1 MAPKPSASRKKQAA
15 KPARKTTKPAG
26 KAAPP
31 PARKGGAAPP
41 GAAKGAAPASVAAP
55 AKAAGGGR
63 KGAKH
68 PAAAL
73 KTAALKTDAHAARP
87 AVVDV
92 EAPELYLNRE
102 QSWLDFNSRVLSL
115 AASPAVPLLE
125 RVKFLSI
132 FSSNLDEFYMVRVA
146 GVREQIR
153 ARTRE
158 TAADG
163 HTPDEVLDAISRKVR
178 ELTALQSR
186 IWIKDLK
193 PALATDGIEVV
204 ARHDLAPAELKYLKK
219 YFFRQIHP
227 VLTPMGVDPA
237 HPFPHL
243 PNKCLALCVLLRNTV
258 TGASARKPL
267 YAFVEVPQVLP
278 RFVPLKSR
286 NRARFILL
294 GDVIALHLPHIFA
307 GSEILDSFL
316 IRVTRDSDLE
326 IDEDDVQDLLKSIEA
341 ELRQRQWGNVVR
353 LEVSTQAPDHA
364 VAYLREMLEIDK
376 RDVVPIEGPLN
387 YSDFMT
393 LTRLPGH
400 AGLRYKAFT
409 PHLRPV
415 WKGGHRIFDLIRA
428 GDHLVHHPYESFA
441 PVMDFIEQA
450 ASDPHVLAIKMTLYR
465 TSPESP
471 IMRSLIKAANN
482 GKQVVALVE
491 LKARFDEA
499 NNIQWARVLERE
511 GVHVVYGMVGYKT
524 HCKACLVVRRE
535 DKQLRRYCHLA
546 TGNYNPA
553 TAPLYTDLGLFTAS
567 PEVCE
572 DVSNLFNML
581 TGFSSRHEWQ
591 RLITAPVELHPRLVQ
606 MIEREAATARRGG
619 KARIVCKMNSLVD
632 PDIIA
637 ALYRASQ
644 AGVKIDL
651 VVRGICCL
659 RPGVPGVSE
668 NIRVMSIVGRFL
680 EHTRIFLFEHK
691 GLREVHLS
699 SGDWMQRNFFSRIEV
714 MFPVEDEVLRERL
727 VTEILGT
734 VLADNANSWDLRPDG
749 TWKRREPAHGAPVID
764 CQAALMA
771 IEEKMGGG
779 FEVK

>member
-1 MAPKPSASRKKQAA
+1 MAPKPAASRKKQAA
-15 KPARKTTKPAG
+15 KPARKATKTPAKDAVG
-26 KAAPP
+26 A
-31 PARKGGAAPP
+31 ARKGATAPP
-41 GAAKGAAPASVAAP
+41 AAAKKPSAPAKKASAGGVRAKGA
-55 AKAAGGGR
+55 KA
-63 KGAKH
+63 AKH
-68 PAAAL
+68 PAA
-73 KTAALKTDAHAARP
+73 TAKAASGAARP
-87 AVVDV
+87 AAVDV
-92 EAPELYLNRE
+92 ESPELYLNRE
-102 QSWLDFNSRVLSL
+102 LSWLDFNCRVLSL
-115 AASPAVPLLE
+115 AASPSVPLLE

-178 ELTALQSR
+178 DLTALQSKVWSR
-186 IWIKDLK
+186 DLK
-193 PALATDGIEVV
+193 AALAAAGVELVTRNELG
-204 ARHDLAPAELKYLKK
+204 AAELKYLKK
-219 YFFRQIHP
+219 YFFKQVHP

-243 PNKCLALCVLLRNTV
+243 PNKCLALCVLLRNAV

-353 LEVSTQAPDHA
+353 LEISTQAPDHA
-364 VAYLREMLEIDK
+364 VAYLREMLEIEK

-387 YSDFMT
+387 YSDFMA

-553 TAPLYTDLGLFTAS
+553 TAALYTDLGLFTAS
-567 PEVCE
+567 PEICE

-591 RLITAPVELHPRLVQ
+591 RLITAPVDLHPRLVQ

-644 AGVKIDL
+644 AGVRVDL

-659 RPGVPGVSE
+659 RPGVPGVSD

-691 GLREVHLS
+691 GLREVYLS

-714 MFPVEDEVLRERL
+714 MFPVEDEVLRDRV
-727 VTEILGT
+727 VTEILGA

-749 TWKRREPAHGAPVID
+749 TWKRREPAQGATVVD
-764 CQAALMA
+764 CQAVLMA

-779 FEVK
+779 VLDLK